1 MSFDERAHRGYQ
13 LVGPPFHHSNACAVG
28 NGLSIA
34 LAQAYCFGQTQARL
48 IGTQTYR
55 LHLDAPGIYTGETP
69 QFNVTGWVDVARFKR
84 YLPVHAATA
93 LFEFWGRVAGEVTAT
108 LSARI
113 KVSTETGETF
123 SQEVSA
129 GTTLAGLVYGSDAAR
144 AEANRSLYDQLVTPY
159 SGATLF
165 NIRGSCDLAA
175 LSGSLGSK
183 IVVTVQAKCVDAETA
198 SEAVACHPDI
208 VQAWWENE

>member
-13 LVGPPFHHSNACAVG
+13 LIGPVLHHSNACAVG
-28 NGLSIA
+28 SGLSLA

-69 QFNVTGWVDVARFKR
+69 QFSVTNWVDIARFKR
-84 YLPVHAATA
+84 YLPTHAATG
-93 LFEFWGRVAGEVTAT
+93 LFEIWGRVAGEVTA
-108 LSARI
+108 LVSARI
-113 KVSTETGETF
+113 IVHTETGDAF

-129 GTTLAGLVYGSDAAR
+129 GTTLAGLIYGSDASR
-144 AEANRSLYDQLVTPY
+144 AEANRALYDQLVTPY

-165 NIRGSCDLAA
+165 NLRGSVDLSP

-183 IVVTVQAKCVDAETA
+183 LVVTVQAKCVDAETA
-198 SEAVACHPDI
+198 PDAVARQPDL
-208 VQAWWENE
+208 VQARWESE